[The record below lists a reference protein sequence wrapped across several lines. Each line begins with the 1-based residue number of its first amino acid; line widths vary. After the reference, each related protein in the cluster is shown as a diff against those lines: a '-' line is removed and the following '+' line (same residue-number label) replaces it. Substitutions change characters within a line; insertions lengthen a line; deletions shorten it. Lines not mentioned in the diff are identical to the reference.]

1 MNLKDYIPFWGKLT
15 KEQQELLERKTLIQ
29 RAPKGTVVHNGSED
43 CLGFLIVVSGQLRG
57 YTISEEGKEITL
69 YRMFELDMCLF
80 AASCIMSSIDFDIII
95 EAMEETE
102 YLVIPAPVYQELMKT
117 SLPVS
122 NFTNDLM
129 GARFSD
135 VMWVMDQVM
144 NKSFDARLAAFLIEE
159 MGITNE
165 RTLNIT
171 QEETARHLGTARE
184 VVTRMMKYFQHE
196 GFVELG
202 RGKVTIID
210 EEKLRAAAG
219 DSIR

>member
-1 MNLKDYIPFWGKLT
+1 MNLKEYIPFWGKIT
-15 KEQQELLERKTLIQ
+15 KDQQKLLEEKTMLQ
-29 RAPKGTVVHNGSED
+29 RAQKGTIVHNGSED
-43 CLGFLIVVSGQLRG
+43 CLGFLVVVSGQFRG

-69 YRMFELDMCLF
+69 YRMFDLDMCLF
-80 AASCIMSSIDFDIII
+80 AASCIMNSIDFDIII

-102 YLVIPAPVYQELMKT
+102 YLIIPAPVYQELMKT

-129 GARFSD
+129 GSRFSD

-159 MGITNE
+159 MGITNDK
-165 RTLNIT
+165 TLKIT
-171 QEETARHLGTARE
+171 QDETARHLGTARE
-184 VVTRMMKYFQHE
+184 VVTRMLKYFQHE
-196 GFVELG
+196 GLVELG
-202 RGKVTIID
+202 RGKITIVN
-210 EEKLRAAAG
+210 EEGLRSTAG

>member
-1 MNLKDYIPFWGKLT
+1 MDLKNYIPFWEKIT
-15 KEQQELLERKTLIQ
+15 KEQQKLIETKILLQ
-29 RAPKGTVVHNGSED
+29 RAQKGTIVHNGSED
-43 CLGFLIVVSGQLRG
+43 CLGFLIVVKGQLRG

-80 AASCIMSSIDFDIII
+80 GASCIMSSIDFDIII
-95 EAMEETE
+95 EAMEETQ
-102 YLVIPAPVYQELMKT
+102 YLVIPALVYQELMRT

-165 RTLNIT
+165 KTLNIT

-196 GFVELG
+196 GFVEIG
-202 RGKVTIID
+202 RGKVTILD
-210 EEKLRAAAG
+210 EEKLRETAG

>member
-1 MNLKDYIPFWGKLT
+1 MNLKDYIPFWEKLT
-15 KEQQELLERKTLIQ
+15 KKQQDLLNEKTLRQ
-29 RAPKGTVVHNGSED
+29 SARKGTVVHNGSED
-43 CLGFLIVVSGQLRG
+43 CLGFLIVTSGQLRG

-69 YRMFELDMCLF
+69 YRMFDLDMCLF
-80 AASCIMSSIDFDIII
+80 GASCVMSSIEFDIII

-122 NFTNDLM
+122 NFTNELM
-129 GARFSD
+129 GMRFSD

-165 RTLNIT
+165 KTLKIT
-171 QEETARHLGTARE
+171 HEETARHLGTARE

-196 GFVELG
+196 GLVELG
-202 RGKVTIID
+202 RGKVTITD
-210 EEKLRAAAG
+210 EKGLRETAG

>member
-15 KEQQELLERKTLIQ
+15 KEQQELLNEKTLKQ
-29 RAPKGTVVHNGSED
+29 RAHKGAVVHNGSED
-43 CLGFLIVVSGQLRG
+43 CLGFLIVTSGQLRG

-69 YRMFELDMCLF
+69 YRMFDLDMCLF
-80 AASCIMSSIDFDIII
+80 GASCVMSSIDFDIII

-102 YLVIPAPVYQELMKT
+102 YLVIPAPVFQELMKT

-122 NFTNDLM
+122 NFTNELM
-129 GARFSD
+129 GMRFSD

-165 RTLNIT
+165 KTLKIT
-171 QEETARHLGTARE
+171 HEETARHLGTARE

-196 GFVELG
+196 GLVELG
-202 RGKVTIID
+202 RGKVTITD
-210 EEKLRAAAG
+210 EEGLRRTAG